1 MADVAAPSTLALAAG
16 ATLVAAAF
24 AVAIG
29 DRWMARRRAHELA
42 WAVSLVMFGAASFAL
57 FVGVATGWTPL
68 SFRAFYLF
76 GAILNVPW
84 LALGSVLL
92 LNEGRHAQAWLQ
104 SFALGSA
111 FIAGVMA
118 HSPLRAAV
126 PSDDLPV
133 GKELFGAG
141 PRVLA
146 AVGSGVGATVI
157 VGLAIWSAVRLA
169 RGRQGTSKLRTST
182 RLVVGNLLIAA
193 GTIVLSLS
201 GTVAGR
207 LGKTTAF
214 AVTLAL
220 GIIVLFAGFVVS
232 TTNPGT
238 AVVSPRHLARQLA
251 G

>member
-1 MADVAAPSTLALAAG
+1 MAAPSTLALAAA
-16 ATLVAAAF
+16 ATLVAVAF
-24 AVAIG
+24 TVAIG
-29 DRWMARRRAHELA
+29 DRYMARRRPHELA

-57 FVGVATGWTPL
+57 FVGVATGWTAL

-92 LNEGRHAQAWLQ
+92 LNGGRHARGWLQ

-111 FIAGVMA
+111 FIGGIML
-118 HSPLRAAV
+118 HSPLKTSV

-133 GKELFGAG
+133 GKELFGVG

-157 VGLAIWSAVRLA
+157 VGLALWSVVRLIRA
-169 RGRQGTSKLRTST
+169 GRTIDGRRMST
-182 RLVVGNLLIAA
+182 RLVIGNLLIAT

-207 LGKTTAF
+207 LGKSSAF

-238 AVVSPRHLARQLA
+238 AVASPRQLARQLA